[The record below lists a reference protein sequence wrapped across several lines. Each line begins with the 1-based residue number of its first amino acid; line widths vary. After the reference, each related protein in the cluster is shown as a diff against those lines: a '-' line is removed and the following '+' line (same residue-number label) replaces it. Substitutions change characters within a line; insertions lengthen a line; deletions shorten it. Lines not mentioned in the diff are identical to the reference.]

1 MLYLNFITFFDL
13 EYSSMQREIEITQI
27 ITVNISVDFFPVVLH
42 VDIDTSLFLNKEL
55 ASVVLIDIFQ
65 YIC

>member
-1 MLYLNFITFFDL
+1 
-13 EYSSMQREIEITQI
+13 MQREIKITQI

-42 VDIDTSLFLNKEL
+42 LDRDTSLFLNKEL
-55 ASVVLIDIFQ
+55 ALVVLIDIFQ

>member
-1 MLYLNFITFFDL
+1 
-13 EYSSMQREIEITQI
+13 MQREIEITQI

-42 VDIDTSLFLNKEL
+42 LDIDTSLFLNKEL
-55 ASVVLIDIFQ
+55 ALVVLIDIFQ